1 MKRKKWLSILI
12 FMLVISMALS
22 GCGFGS
28 KKTET
33 NDNGKEKAG
42 EEKSTDTKQ
51 VLNVTATAE
60 IPTMDSTKAHD
71 AVAFTVLNNVNEG
84 LFRQDQ
90 NNKPILAMAEN
101 HEQSEDGL
109 VHTFKIRDA
118 KWSNGDPVTAN
129 DFEYAWKRVLKEAG
143 AYNYMFV
150 TVGVKNAQAIID
162 GKMDVDQLGVKA
174 VDEKTLEVTLENP
187 NPLLETLLTFGT
199 FLPQNQKFVEEMGDQ
214 YALEADKLLSNGP
227 FKLAEWKHEQ
237 SWKYVKN
244 PEYWDA
250 DTVKLD
256 EINVY
261 VVKDDA
267 TGLNLYESKK
277 IDRVTLTAE
286 SVDNYKDDKEFK
298 TTTQAGIGFLRFNL
312 NHPVLGNENIR
323 KAVNLAIDKQGL
335 TDIALNNGAVPLYGI
350 VPGEYYFSPD
360 NKDFRELN
368 GDLLKGSLDEAK
380 KYWEKGLK
388 ETGVKEVKVAINLAD
403 TDSSKKMAEF
413 IQSQLETNLPGFK
426 LEIKAVPFEQRL
438 EIEKSIKYD
447 ISLSTWGPDY
457 SDPMTYLDMWITGSS
472 SNREDYSRKD
482 YDALVEKARLE
493 TDLSKRYEMLL
504 QLEKMLIDEDAAIAP
519 LYQTGQAI
527 LIHSNVKDLI
537 EHPSGA
543 DFSYKW
549 TYLE

>member
-1 MKRKKWLSILI
+1 MRKKKIVPFIVFLLI
-12 FMLVISMALS
+12 ASLALT

-28 KKTET
+28 SKKTNT
-33 NDNGKEKAG
+33 KDSGKEKAG
-42 EEKSTDTKQ
+42 QEKQ
-51 VLNVTATAE
+51 ILNVSTSAE

-90 NNKPILAMAEN
+90 NNKPILAMAEK
-101 HEQSEDGL
+101 HDQSNDGL
-109 VHTFKIRDA
+109 VHTFTLRDA
-118 KWSNGDPVTAN
+118 KWSNGEPVTAN

-150 TVGVKNAQAIID
+150 TVGVKNAEAIID
-162 GKMDVDQLGVKA
+162 AKKDADELGVKA
-174 VDEKTLEVTLENP
+174 LDEKTLEVTLENP

-199 FLPQNQKFVEEMGDQ
+199 FLPQNQKFVEKMGDQ
-214 YALEADKLLSNGP
+214 YALEADKVLYNGP

-250 DTVKLD
+250 KNVKLD
-256 EINVY
+256 EINTF
-261 VVKDDA
+261 VVKDDT
-267 TGLNLYESKK
+267 TGLNLYESGK
-277 IDRVTLTAE
+277 IDRVSLTAE
-286 SVDNYKDDKEFK
+286 SVSNYKDNKEFK
-298 TTTQAGIGFLRFNL
+298 TTTLAGIGFLRFNL
-312 NHPVLGNENIR
+312 NHPVLKNVNIR
-323 KAVNLAIDKQGL
+323 KAINYAIDKQGL
-335 TDIALNNGAVPLYGI
+335 TDIALNNGAVPLYGV

-368 GDLLKGSLDEAK
+368 GDLLKGTVDEAK
-380 KYWEKGLK
+380 DYWKKGLK
-388 ETGVKEVKVAINLAD
+388 ESGVKDLKVSINIAD
-403 TDSSKKMAEF
+403 AESSKKMAEF
-413 IQSQLETNLPGFK
+413 LQSQLETNLPGFK
-426 LEIKAVPFEQRL
+426 MEIKAVPFEQRL

-457 SDPMTYLDMWITGSS
+457 SDPMTYLDMWVTGSS
-472 SNREDYSRKD
+472 SNREDYSNKK
-482 YDALVEKARLE
+482 YDELVEKARLE

-504 QLEKMLIDEDAAIAP
+504 QLEKMLIEEDAAIAP
-519 LYQTGQAI
+519 LYQSGQAI
-527 LIHSNVKDLI
+527 LIHNNIKDLI

>member
-1 MKRKKWLSILI
+1 MRKKKIVPFIVFLLI
-12 FMLVISMALS
+12 ASLALT

-28 KKTET
+28 SKKTNT
-33 NDNGKEKAG
+33 KDSGKEKAG
-42 EEKSTDTKQ
+42 QEKQ
-51 VLNVTATAE
+51 ILNVSTSAE

-90 NNKPILAMAEN
+90 NNKPILAMAEK
-101 HEQSEDGL
+101 HDQSNDGL
-109 VHTFKIRDA
+109 VHTFTLRDA
-118 KWSNGDPVTAN
+118 KWSNGEPVTAN

-150 TVGVKNAQAIID
+150 TVGVKNAEAIID
-162 GKMDVDQLGVKA
+162 GKKDADELGVKA
-174 VDEKTLEVTLENP
+174 LDEKTLEVTLENP

-199 FLPQNQKFVEEMGDQ
+199 FLPQNQKFVEKMGDQ
-214 YALEADKLLSNGP
+214 YALEADKVLYNGP

-250 DTVKLD
+250 KNVKLD
-256 EINVY
+256 EINTF
-261 VVKDDA
+261 VVKDDT
-267 TGLNLYESKK
+267 TGLNLYESGK
-277 IDRVTLTAE
+277 IDRVSLTAE
-286 SVDNYKDDKEFK
+286 SVSNYKDNKEFK
-298 TTTQAGIGFLRFNL
+298 TTTLAGIGFLRFNL
-312 NHPVLGNENIR
+312 NHPVLKNVNIR
-323 KAVNLAIDKQGL
+323 KAINYAIDKQGL
-335 TDIALNNGAVPLYGI
+335 TDIALNNGAVPLYGV

-368 GDLLKGSLDEAK
+368 GDLLKGTVDEAK
-380 KYWEKGLK
+380 DYWKKGLK
-388 ETGVKEVKVAINLAD
+388 ESGVKELKVSINIAD
-403 TDSSKKMAEF
+403 AESSKKMAEF
-413 IQSQLETNLPGFK
+413 LQSQLETNLPGFK
-426 LEIKAVPFEQRL
+426 MEIKAVPFEQRL

-457 SDPMTYLDMWITGSS
+457 SDPMTYLDMWVTGSS
-472 SNREDYSRKD
+472 SNREDYSNKK
-482 YDALVEKARLE
+482 YDELVEKARLE

-504 QLEKMLIDEDAAIAP
+504 QLEKMLIEEDAAIAP
-519 LYQTGQAI
+519 LYQSGQAI
-527 LIHSNVKDLI
+527 LIHNNIKDLI